1 MYEVSKYLTAG
12 TFQVVTFTP
21 QLHINTLSQT
31 DAIGVLQ
38 YVTGIIVTGYGL
50 NNQNLI
56 PGRGRDFFSSLP
68 HPDQLWSPPR
78 LLTNG
83 YVNYGMT
90 QCMATLAFR

>member
-56 PGRGRDFFSSLP
+56 PGRGKPFSFCHHFQPDSGVHEISFSMDTRYSSLG
-68 HPDQLWSPPR
+68 SKVAGAR
-78 LLTNG
+78 S
-83 YVNYGMT
+83 
-90 QCMATLAFR
+90 